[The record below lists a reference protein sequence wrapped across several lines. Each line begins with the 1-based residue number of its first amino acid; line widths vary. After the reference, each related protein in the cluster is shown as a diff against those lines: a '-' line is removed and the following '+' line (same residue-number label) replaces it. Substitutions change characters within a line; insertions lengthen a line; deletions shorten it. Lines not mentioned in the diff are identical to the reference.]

1 MQEGKDMVGVICW
14 RDVGSNYCKKSCN
27 KSGFELIFYEFRW
40 NIKTLRLSPEISQA
54 ETSKI
59 LMKYSG

>member
-14 RDVGSNYCKKSCN
+14 RDVGSNYCN

-54 ETSKI
+54 ETLKI